1 MSSELKYAVFGSG
14 SWATA
19 IVKMLCENLDEV
31 GWYVRKQQ
39 TIDYI
44 LSEEHNPSYLS
55 SVELHMNQ
63 LKLESDINKL
73 AAYADILIFAIPSA
87 FIETELAKLNID
99 ISSKIIVSAVK
110 GIIPESGL
118 LVGEHFH
125 EKHSIELDNIAVLAG
140 PCHAEE
146 VALERLS
153 YITIACTNLTI
164 AEEVAAQFYS
174 HYIRTKTH
182 DDVIGAEYAAMLKNI
197 YAIAAGVAHGLG
209 YGDNFQSVLMS
220 NATREMKRFIKSVHK
235 MKRNINE
242 TVYLG
247 DLLVTGYSVFSRN
260 RMFGN
265 MIGKGYTV
273 KSAQMEM
280 SMIAEGFYA
289 AKSAFLINQESK
301 TPSKAPIINTVYEIL
316 YLHKNPKESFK
327 KLAEKLC

>member
-1 MSSELKYAVFGSG
+1 MSETTKYAVFGAG

-31 GWYVRKQQ
+31 GWYMRSAYTKEH
-39 TIDYI
+39 I
-44 LSEEHNPSYLS
+44 LNEQHNPSYLS
-55 SVELHMNQ
+55 SVEFHPEQ
-63 LKLESDINKL
+63 LKLSNDINEITTW
-73 AAYADILIFAIPSA
+73 ADVLIFVIPSA
-87 FIETELAKLNID
+87 FIRSELEKLNVD
-99 ISSKIIVSAVK
+99 ISQKTIVSAVK

-125 EKHSIELDNIAVLAG
+125 DIYNIPIKNIAVIAG

-153 YITIACTNLTI
+153 YLTI
-164 AEEVAAQFYS
+164 SCADAEKAQAIADNLSS
-174 HYIRTKTH
+174 HYIKTKIS
-182 DDVIGAEYAAMLKNI
+182 DDIIGVEYAVMLKNI
-197 YAIAAGVAHGLG
+197 YAIAAGIAHGLG

-220 NATREMKRFIKSVHK
+220 NAIREMKRFINKMHK
-235 MKRNINE
+235 MKRNINNSA
-242 TVYLG
+242 YLG

-280 SMIAEGFYA
+280 NMIAEGYYA
-289 AKSAFLINQESK
+289 TKSAKLLNDKNTKK
-301 TPSKAPIINTVYEIL
+301 TRLPIINAVYAIL
-316 YLHKNPKESFK
+316 YENKNPKKVFK
-327 KLAEKLC
+327 KLTDELD

>member
-1 MSSELKYAVFGSG
+1 MSSNLKYAVFGSG

-19 IVKMLCENLDEV
+19 IIKMLCENLDEV

-39 TIDYI
+39 TIDHI

-55 SVELHMNQ
+55 SVELHTNQ
-63 LKLESDINKL
+63 LKLDTDINKL

-87 FIETELAKLNID
+87 FMEIELAKLNTD

-110 GIIPESGL
+110 GIIPESGM
-118 LVGEHFH
+118 LVAEHFH
-125 EKHSIELDNIAVLAG
+125 AKHAIDLGNIAVIAG

-153 YITIACTNLTI
+153 YLTIACTTLSI
-164 AEEVAAQFYS
+164 AEEVADQFSS

-197 YAIAAGVAHGLG
+197 YAIAAGIAHGLG

-220 NATREMKRFIKSVHK
+220 NATREMKHFIKSVHK

-289 AKSAFLINQESK
+289 TKSAFLIHQESK

-316 YLHKNPKESFK
+316 YLNKNPKKSFK
-327 KLAEKLC
+327 KLTEKLC